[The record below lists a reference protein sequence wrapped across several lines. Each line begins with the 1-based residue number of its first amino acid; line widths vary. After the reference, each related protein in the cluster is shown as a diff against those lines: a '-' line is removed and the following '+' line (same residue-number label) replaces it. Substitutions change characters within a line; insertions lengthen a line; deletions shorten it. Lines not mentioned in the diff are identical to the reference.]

1 MIPLLVPRVPRA
13 NQIYPYLEEI
23 DRNQVY
29 SNNGPLNRRLVSRLA
44 SYFGLGEENVVTLCN
59 ATLALEGALFTS
71 PTDSLTWDM
80 PSWTFTATPAA
91 ALNAERGIRFLDV
104 DDEWRVSPD
113 SNTRNLV
120 DVLPFGSPLKLD
132 RFAGSKLDCL
142 LVDGAASFDS
152 LKSIALPDSVP
163 IGIVVSMHATKMFS
177 AGEGGIFISNNPE
190 WVAGVKRWSN
200 FGMSETRSS
209 QVRGTNSKLSEYAA
223 SVALATFDMWP
234 QICDEYTELSRKVTA
249 ICDRLNLSHFAPVND
264 SLAPYWIIKDLTQE
278 LKKSIKNEF
287 QKNEIAFRD
296 WWETGTAD
304 MPAYNH
310 LNRVSLENSD
320 RIAKTSLGLPFHT
333 SLSDSDLILIENS
346 LASALSNQTF

>member
-13 NQIYPYLEEI
+13 DQIYPYLEEI

-71 PTDSLTWDM
+71 PTAGRHWDM

-91 ALNAERGIRFLDV
+91 ALNAERDVRFLDV

-132 RFAGSKLDCL
+132 RFSDNKLDCL
-142 LVDGAASFDS
+142 LIDGAASFDS
-152 LKSIALPDSVP
+152 LKSIKLPISVP

-190 WVAGVKRWSN
+190 WVADVKQWSN
-200 FGMSETRSS
+200 FGMSDKRSS
-209 QVRGTNSKLSEYAA
+209 HVRGTNSKLSEYAA

-234 QICDEYTELSRKVTA
+234 QIRYEYIELSSKVTA
-249 ICDRLNLSHFAPVND
+249 ICVRLGLKHFAPVND
-264 SLAPYWIIKDLTQE
+264 SLAPYWILRDLTQG
-278 LKKSIKNEF
+278 LKESIKVEF

-304 MPAYNH
+304 MQAYSH
-310 LNRVSLENSD
+310 LNRVSLENSIQ
-320 RIAKTSLGLPFHT
+320 IARTSLGLPFHT
-333 SLSDSDLILIENS
+333 SLSETDLKLIEKS
-346 LASALSNQTF
+346 LANALSNQTF

>member
-13 NQIYPYLEEI
+13 NQIYPYLEEM

-44 SYFGLGEENVVTLCN
+44 SYFGLFEENIVTLCN
-59 ATLALEGALFTS
+59 ATLAIEGALFTS
-71 PTDSLTWDM
+71 PTDSLIWDM

-91 ALNAERGIRFLDV
+91 ALNAERDIRFLDV
-104 DDEWRVSPD
+104 DDEWRVVPD

-132 RFAGSKLDCL
+132 RFAGAKLDCL
-142 LVDGAASFDS
+142 LIDGAASFDS
-152 LKSIALPDSVP
+152 LRGITLPDSVP

-177 AGEGGIFISNNPE
+177 AGEGGIFISNNSE
-190 WVAGVKRWSN
+190 WVADVKRWSN

-223 SVALATFDMWP
+223 AVALATLDMWP

-249 ICDRLNLSHFAPVND
+249 MCDRLKLSYFAPVNN
-264 SLAPYWIIKDLTQE
+264 SLAPYWIIKDLTQG
-278 LKKSIKNEF
+278 LKKSIKDEF

-296 WWETGTAD
+296 WWETGTAC
-304 MPAYNH
+304 MPAYNN
-310 LNRVSLENSD
+310 LNRVALENSE
-320 RIAKTSLGLPFHT
+320 RIAQSSLGLPFHT
-333 SLSDSDLILIENS
+333 SLSDSELLLIERS
-346 LASALSNQTF
+346 LASALSNQTL